1 MAHGEEGGFE
11 RLDPVEKGGF
21 VLLKIFEAVVLV
33 DVVVEGDVCFEKGVE
48 LLLGLLRMGLVDDMI
63 GDIVENRFV
72 AFENLFD

>member
-72 AFENLFD
+72 SFENLFD